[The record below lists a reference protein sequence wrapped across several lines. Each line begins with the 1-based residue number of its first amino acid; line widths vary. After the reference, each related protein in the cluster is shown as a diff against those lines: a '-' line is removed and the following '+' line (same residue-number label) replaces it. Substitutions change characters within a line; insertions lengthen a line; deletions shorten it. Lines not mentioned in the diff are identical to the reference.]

1 MKQALFSR
9 INLALA
15 AALVAV
21 TLAGYLLV
29 PAGMMLPIHWG
40 PSGEADAFWP
50 RDSALLMAPVAAV
63 VLSALMAFIGNR
75 AGPEQIASSKHAF
88 ATVIPVMTGL
98 MLAIQSSIV
107 LIGLGYPDQMVRVI
121 TLCLGVMLILLG
133 NVMPK
138 TQPNAIA
145 GVRLPWIMNDPALWR
160 ATQRL
165 TGMLFVAGG
174 IVLVVCA
181 LLVQHPTWLIVALL
195 AAFLVPLLVG
205 GIYSYR
211 LANHT
216 R

>member
-29 PAGMMLPIHWG
+29 PAGMLLPIHWG
-40 PSGEADAFWP
+40 PSGEPDAFWP
-50 RDSALLMAPVAAV
+50 RNLALLLAPAAVV
-63 VLSALMAFIGNR
+63 VLSALLAFIGMR
-75 AGPEQIASSKHAF
+75 VGEDHVAASRHAF

-121 TLCLGVMLILLG
+121 TLSFGVMLILLG

-145 GVRLPWIMNDPALWR
+145 GVRLPWIMNDPVLWR

-165 TGMLFVAGG
+165 TGMLFLAGG
-174 IVLVVCA
+174 IVLVACA
-181 LLVQHPTWLIVALL
+181 ILVSHPTWLIAALL
-195 AAFLVPLLVG
+195 AAFLVPIAIG
-205 GIYSYR
+205 GFYSYR
-211 LANHT
+211 IAH
-216 R
+216 RSH

>member
-1 MKQALFSR
+1 MNQALFSR

-15 AALVAV
+15 TALVAV

-29 PAGMMLPIHWG
+29 PSEMLLPIHWG

-50 RDSALLMAPVAAV
+50 RNTALLLAPAAV
-63 VLSALMAFIGNR
+63 AVLWVLLAFVGMR
-75 AGPEQIASSKHAF
+75 VDRDHVTASKHAF

-165 TGMLFVAGG
+165 TGLLFVAGG
-174 IVLVVCA
+174 MMLVICA
-181 LLVQHPTWLIVALL
+181 MLVRHPTWLIVALL
-195 AAFLVPLLVG
+195 AAFLVPLVVG
-205 GIYSYR
+205 SVYSYR
-211 LANHT
+211 LAH
-216 R
+216 RMR

>member
-1 MKQALFSR
+1 MNQALFSR

-29 PAGMMLPIHWG
+29 PAEMLLPIHWG

-50 RDSALLMAPVAAV
+50 RNTALLLAPVAVV
-63 VLSALMAFIGNR
+63 VLSALLAFVGMR
-75 AGPEQIASSKHAF
+75 VGRDHVTASKHAF

-165 TGMLFVAGG
+165 TGLLFLAGG
-174 IVLVVCA
+174 MMLVICA
-181 LLVQHPTWLIVALL
+181 MLVRQPTWLIVALL
-195 AAFLVPLLVG
+195 AAFLVPLVIG
-205 GIYSYR
+205 SVYSYR
-211 LANHT
+211 LAH
-216 R
+216 RMR

>member
-1 MKQALFSR
+1 MNQALFSR

-15 AALVAV
+15 AALVVV

-29 PAGMMLPIHWG
+29 PAGMPLPIHWG

-50 RDSALLMAPVAAV
+50 RNTALLLAPVAVV
-63 VLSALMAFIGNR
+63 VLSALLAVIGNR
-75 AGPEQIASSKHAF
+75 AGPEQMASSKHAF

-165 TGMLFVAGG
+165 TGLLFVAGG
-174 IVLVVCA
+174 MMLVICA
-181 LLVQHPTWLIVALL
+181 MLVRQPTWLIVALL
-195 AAFLVPLLVG
+195 AAFLVPLVVG
-205 GIYSYR
+205 SVYSYR
-211 LANHT
+211 LAH
-216 R
+216 RMR

>member
-9 INLALA
+9 INLTLA
-15 AALVAV
+15 AALVVV
-21 TLAGYLLV
+21 TLAGYVLV
-29 PAGMMLPIHWG
+29 PADMMLPIHWG
-40 PSGEADAFWP
+40 ASGEADAFWP
-50 RDSALLMAPVAAV
+50 RDSALLLAPVAVV

-75 AGPEQIASSKHAF
+75 AGSEQMASSKHAF
-88 ATVIPVMTGL
+88 STVIPVMTGL
-98 MLAIQSSIV
+98 MLAIQGSIV

-165 TGMLFVAGG
+165 TGVLFIAGG
-174 IVLVVCA
+174 ILLVVCA
-181 LLVQHPTWLIVALL
+181 MLVRHPTWLIVALL
-195 AAFLVPLLVG
+195 AAVLVPVVVSSL
-205 GIYSYR
+205 YSYR
-211 LANHT
+211 IARRSH
-216 R
+216 

>member
-15 AALVAV
+15 AALAAV

-29 PAGMMLPIHWG
+29 PAGSMLPIHWG
-40 PSGEADAFWP
+40 PSGEADSFWP
-50 RDSALLMAPVAAV
+50 RNTALLLAPVAV
-63 VLSALMAFIGNR
+63 IVLSALLAFIGNR
-75 AGPEQIASSKHAF
+75 AGPEQMASSKHAF
-88 ATVIPVMTGL
+88 GTVIPVITGL

-121 TLCLGVMLILLG
+121 TLSLGVMLLLLG

-174 IVLVVCA
+174 ILLVVCA
-181 LLVQHPTWLIVALL
+181 SLVQHPAWLIVALL
-195 AAFLVPLLVG
+195 AAFLVPLTVG
-205 GIYSYR
+205 SFYSFLIAR
-211 LANHT
+211 RSH
-216 R
+216 